1 MTEKVKISE
10 ATRSKESKREK
21 KKKEKSERSEKKAK
35 KGGKKSRKCEQ
46 TDGNDDVESKKARIE
61 VSREEN
67 IHRPTLSFDHKYILA
82 PMVGASELAFR
93 ILCRKYGAQ
102 LAYTPMMSSEQ
113 FAQDEDYRK
122 SEFQTI
128 PEDRPLV
135 CHFSASDPNH
145 FAAAAKLCEHQCD
158 AIDLNLGCP
167 QRTAHVGHFGSY
179 LLGPEDRELVVN
191 IIRAGRQAVS
201 IPIFVKIRLL
211 DKLDETIELC
221 KQLRDAGASLI
232 AVHARFRATFHRDG
246 PGARDGPALME
257 HIEAIKKVITDIPII
272 ANGNVITYIDVEK
285 NLATTKADGVM
296 SAEGILDNPALFLPR
311 LGCRDELSKEIVIAC
326 PTFLPGV
333 AVSVADSDDKQKRK
347 VLKKLREIDL
357 IEAKI
362 VTDGGNINEEQ
373 RSKIAKKGDILA
385 ELSRLEKVNPVNDGN
400 PVATKPCTGMTT
412 LGALYKAADDK
423 IALAKEYLQLVRRYP
438 VKSRTFTFHIRRIL
452 RDDLN
457 KFQLMEECVACK
469 SVDEVQSVLKRLEQF
484 TKIPESFIF
493 DKNKSARLKE
503 TMETKKREE
512 DKRRSFEARMIR
524 KAKREGK
531 TDLEHFLR
539 IGSEIPTLATIQK
552 LKKLSKEDQL
562 AHWKKEHSQ
571 HCMDYH
577 IEVCKRAKGCSFL
590 HVDSKGVNSFVESDE
605 VAG

>member
-1 MTEKVKISE
+1 MAEK
-10 ATRSKESKREK
+10 TTREK
-21 KKKEKSERSEKKAK
+21 RKKDKSERSEKKAK
-35 KGGKKSRKCEQ
+35 TGGKKSRKREQ
-46 TDGNDDVESKKARIE
+46 SDGNDDIEPKKARPEIP
-61 VSREEN
+61 RKEN
-67 IHRPTLSFDHKYILA
+67 LDHHALPFDHKYILA

-93 ILCRKYGAQ
+93 VLCRKYGAQ
-102 LAYTPMMSSEQ
+102 LAYTPMMSAEQ
-113 FAQDEDYRK
+113 FAQDEAYRM

-179 LLGPEDRELVVN
+179 LLGPEDRDLVVS

-201 IPIFVKIRLL
+201 IPIFAKIRLL
-211 DKLDETIELC
+211 DTLDETIELC

-246 PGARDGPALME
+246 PGARDGPALLE
-257 HIEAIKKVITDIPII
+257 HIEAIKKVVTDIPII
-272 ANGNVITYIDVEK
+272 ANGNVITYVDVEK

-311 LGCRDELSKEIVIAC
+311 LGCRDELSKKIEIAC
-326 PTFLPGV
+326 PTLLSGV
-333 AVSVADSDDKQKRK
+333 AVSVADSGDKQTRK
-347 VLKKLREIDL
+347 VLKKLREIEQ

-362 VTDGGNINEEQ
+362 VSDGANINDEQ
-373 RSKIAKKGDILA
+373 RNKIIKKGDILA
-385 ELSRLEKVNPVNDGN
+385 ELSKLKRKNPVTVGN
-400 PVATKPCTGMTT
+400 PVATKPCTVTTT

-423 IALAKEYLQLVRRYP
+423 IALTKEYLQLVRRYP
-438 VKSRTFTFHIRRIL
+438 VKSRTFTFHTRRIL

-469 SVDEVQSVLKRLEQF
+469 SVDELQSVLKRLEQF
-484 TKIPESFIF
+484 IKFPESFVI

-512 DKRRSFEARMIR
+512 DKRRSFEARMMR

-531 TDLEHFLR
+531 TDLEHYLR
-539 IGSEIPTLATIQK
+539 VGSEIPTLETIQK
-552 LKKLSKEDQL
+552 MKTLSKEDQL

-571 HCMDYH
+571 HCIDYH
-577 IEVCKRAKGCSFL
+577 MEICKRAKGCSFL
-590 HVDSKGVNSFVESDE
+590 HVDSKTVNSFVESDE